1 MVKHLQKTVEDFVCG
16 NCGAE
21 VKGDGYTNHCPKCL
35 WSKPVDVHPGDRQAA
50 CHGLMKP
57 ISVELKNGE
66 FIIIHRCQAC
76 NLVRK
81 NKTSSAD
88 DFGQVIKLSSSN

>member
-1 MVKHLQKTVEDFVCG
+1 MVKHFQKTVEDFICG
-16 NCGAE
+16 HCGAE

-35 WSKPVDVHPGDRQAA
+35 WSQHVDVNPGDRQAS

-57 ISVELKNGE
+57 ISVELKNGQ
-66 FIIIHRCQAC
+66 FIIIHRCQNC
-76 NLVRK
+76 NLLRK
-81 NKTSSAD
+81 NRTNSED